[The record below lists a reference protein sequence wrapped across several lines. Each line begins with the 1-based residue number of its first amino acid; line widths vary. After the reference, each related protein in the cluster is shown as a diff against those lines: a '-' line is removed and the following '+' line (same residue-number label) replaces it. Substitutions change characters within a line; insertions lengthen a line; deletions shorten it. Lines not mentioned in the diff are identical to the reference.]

1 MADTNTGSDSGI
13 IAALQAVV
21 GAVQK
26 VVDKIGDFIDWL
38 FKLFPRLVEAFFTML
53 KDVFLWCIEQILGLV
68 SYLIDG
74 ISGFDSIIAAAGG
87 IWSGI
92 PPEALQVMQAIGLG
106 TALGI
111 IGTAILIRIALQ
123 LIPFVRLGS

>member
-1 MADTNTGSDSGI
+1 MADTNTDSNSGV
-13 IAALQAVV
+13 IAALRLVVAAVEAVV
-21 GAVQK
+21 E
-26 VVDKIGDFIDWL
+26 KIGDLIEWFL
-38 FKLFPRLVEAFFTML
+38 KLIPRLVESFFIML
-53 KDVFLWCIEQILGLV
+53 KDVFLWCVEQILGLV

>member
-1 MADTNTGSDSGI
+1 MADSSSDSGI
-13 IAALQAVV
+13 IAALRAVV
-21 GAVQK
+21 TAVQK
-26 VVDKIGDFIDWL
+26 VVEKIGDFIEWL

-53 KDVFLWCIEQILGLV
+53 KDVFLWCIEQILSLV
-68 SYLIDG
+68 SYLLDG
-74 ISGFDSIIAAAGG
+74 ITGFDSIIGAAGS

>member
-1 MADTNTGSDSGI
+1 LVV
-13 IAALQAVV
+13 AAVEAVV
-21 GAVQK
+21 E
-26 VVDKIGDFIDWL
+26 KIGDLIEWFL
-38 FKLFPRLVEAFFTML
+38 KLIPRLVESFFIML
-53 KDVFLWCIEQILGLV
+53 KDVFLWCVEQILGLV